1 MHAGAGRAVA
11 YRILIVDPDAQS
23 SRLLE
28 GSLAQAGFS
37 VMALEE
43 GEDPIAAIDRHN
55 PDLVMLDWDLP
66 GVVTLDLVRH
76 VRTNVP
82 IRRTRVIGLSA
93 FSREQQIV
101 AGLEMGL
108 EDYVVKPY
116 SLPELVARVRA
127 VLRTMRQAGRETDRV
142 ECGVIEL
149 DPAEGRVLARQQIVH
164 LRTGEVRLLQFLMQ
178 HPGRLFTREQL
189 LEAAWGRDRSA
200 SERAV
205 DVTIQRIRT
214 ALEPHGCDGYLQTV
228 RGLGYRLSADA

>member
-1 MHAGAGRAVA
+1 MAV
-11 YRILIVDPDAQS
+11 
-23 SRLLE
+23 E
-28 GSLAQAGFS
+28 K
-37 VMALEE
+37 

-76 VRTNVP
+76 VRSNVP

-127 VLRTMRQAGRETDRV
+127 VLRAMRRATSETDGL
-142 ECGVIEL
+142 ECGVIRL
-149 DPAEGRVLARQQIVH
+149 DPAEGRVLAREQSIH
-164 LRTGEVRLLQFLMQ
+164 LRTGEIRLLQFLMQ

-189 LEAAWGRDRSA
+189 LETVWGRDRSA

-205 DVTIQRIRT
+205 DVTIQRIRM
-214 ALEPHGCDGYLQTV
+214 ALMPHGCDGYLQTV
-228 RGLGYRLSADA
+228 RGLGYRLSPEDGAA